1 MERPRSAGR
10 SSRFERE
17 RPPVGVPP
25 PRSSLA
31 PLRLPSY
38 THKMLCGLV
47 FHVRPASTARA
58 SSLELTPASLAGP
71 QHPPPHRRHR
81 RDACESPS
89 RTSLLRDT
97 ALTARTRPQY
107 YNWPALST
115 RTFAT
120 DLASVS
126 QYVGA
131 VSGAAATA
139 VFIILV
145 FLRGGVGS
153 CTTLTAGLAAVR
165 PDLPPRLSGRF
176 AVHAR

>member
-1 MERPRSAGR
+1 M
-10 SSRFERE
+10 
-17 RPPVGVPP
+17 
-25 PRSSLA
+25 
-31 PLRLPSY
+31 
-38 THKMLCGLV
+38 
-47 FHVRPASTARA
+47 
-58 SSLELTPASLAGP
+58 
-71 QHPPPHRRHR
+71 
-81 RDACESPS
+81 
-89 RTSLLRDT
+89 LRDT

-107 YNWPALST
+107 YNCPALST

-165 PDLPPRLSGRF
+165 PDLPLVSLAASPCTLADTCPSQLF
-176 AVHAR
+176 AVTDVVCYAIWSFKGQMGTVWCVPLSPLSSDRLERTLTRVVLAARARRP